1 MVVAIRALRGRAPMG
16 AIMIKMNIKKEDEK
30 DASEPKETIDKI
42 NEIVAETDGD
52 DNESLA
58 DTVDE
63 ENNDEETMSNNNM
76 ETQWRL

>member
-1 MVVAIRALRGRAPMG
+1 M
-16 AIMIKMNIKKEDEK
+16 
-30 DASEPKETIDKI
+30 EPKETIDKI

>member
-1 MVVAIRALRGRAPMG
+1 M
-16 AIMIKMNIKKEDEK
+16 
-30 DASEPKETIDKI
+30 EPKETIDKI

-52 DNESLA
+52 DYESLA